1 MNKIL
6 EIIQVSVADVM
17 GVQATSK
24 NDETLQSILGMVHT
38 LIIENRTQELSDV
51 LNFHFPKYYSAQAKL
66 FHSIN

>member
-6 EIIQVSVADVM
+6 DIIQEPIADVM
-17 GVQATSK
+17 EVQTTSK
-24 NDETLQSILGMVHT
+24 NDETMQSILGMVYT

-51 LNFHFPKYYSAQAKL
+51 LNFHFPEYYTTQAKL